1 MTATLHPSEIQF
13 NCPPWCDRTREDHL
27 EDLGNHNGCCIHTS
41 VDWQGQGWAVALSS
55 LTYPDGTLAEDE
67 ATQVEV
73 DASSC
78 HMTPQEARTLVRAI
92 LEAVAEAERTTAL
105 A

>member
-13 NCPPWCDRTREDHL
+13 NCPPWCDRTREEHL
-27 EDLGNHNGCCIHTS
+27 EDLGNHRGRCIHYSADDRGEGWVVS
-41 VDWQGQGWAVALSS
+41 VSS
-55 LTYPDGTLAEDE
+55 FTYPDGTLAEDE

-78 HMTPQEARTLVRAI
+78 HMTPHEARTLVRAI
-92 LEAVAEAERTTAL
+92 LEAVAEAERSN
-105 A
+105 